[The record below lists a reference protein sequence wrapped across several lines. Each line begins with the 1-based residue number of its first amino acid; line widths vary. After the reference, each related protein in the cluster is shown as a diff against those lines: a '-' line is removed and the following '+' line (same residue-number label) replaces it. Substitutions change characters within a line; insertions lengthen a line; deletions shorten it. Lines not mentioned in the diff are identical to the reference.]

1 MNVPDPLRDLDFGG
15 PARYRIVIQGLLQDS
30 WSERLAGLAIR
41 AIDRGDR
48 MAHTALE
55 GPIRDQAELNGVIET
70 LYGLHLPIVKVE
82 RVAGENPATN
92 DDESEPDETESE
104 R

>member
-15 PARYRIVIQGLLQDS
+15 PARYRIVIQGLLEDS

-82 RVAGENPATN
+82 RVTDEVGVNGDPATDGN
-92 DDESEPDETESE
+92 NRS
-104 R
+104 

>member
-1 MNVPDPLRDLDFGG
+1 MNESDSLRDLDFGG
-15 PARYRIVIQGLLQDS
+15 PARYRIVIQGALEDS

-48 MAHTALE
+48 VAHTVLE
-55 GPIRDQAELNGVIET
+55 GPIRDQAELNGVVET

-82 RVAGENPATN
+82 QVTDEVGVDGDPTTDGN
-92 DDESEPDETESE
+92 DRS
-104 R
+104 

>member
-15 PARYRIVIQGLLQDS
+15 PARYRIVIQGLLEAS

-82 RVAGENPATN
+82 RVTDEVGVNGDSATDGN
-92 DDESEPDETESE
+92 NRS
-104 R
+104 